1 MDCPFVY
8 ASGRRCTGQITRAR
22 AYGRHDR
29 WGRVEEY
36 DIRKVRLWCSLRWD
50 HAGAVSTFASKERM
64 EFYPDE
70 LQKLGLYDAA
80 IALCENLL
88 KPAPSHPATADH

>member
-8 ASGRRCTGQITRAR
+8 ANGRRCTGKITRAR

-29 WGRVEEY
+29 GGCVEEHN
-36 DIRKVRLWCSLRWD
+36 IRKIRLWCSLKGD
-50 HAGAVSTFASKERM
+50 HVGAVSSFVGKERM

-70 LQKLGLYDAA
+70 LDKLGLYDAA
-80 IALCENLL
+80 VALCENLL
-88 KPAPSHPATADH
+88 EPVPSHRATADR